1 MRPEM
6 LANINEAKNNAYE
19 APDVFNPNLHP
30 PAGAIDVLSIVEA
43 GVDFKSVLAP
53 DYTTEYYK
61 KPTFANPPKVPVGK
75 GICLQTK
82 VGDAYCDGS
91 VDSFC
96 RRGGDNQCLLSGHN
110 DGRHGLMFD
119 SYSGWMVLNLP
130 DVMNGFIAVKYESW
144 HFAEDSCKTGGW
156 QSINNEG
163 RQLSSAE
170 ETILNSSNS
179 TEAALTMQH
188 SNTTERRGLKK
199 QQIPF
204 CPEFRFEYAVDGR
217 ITSLNLTEW
226 QAASK
231 NIQRVVEVVKL
242 LDDPNY
248 TGGKEVEVEVAVRI
262 TGCARSKV
270 FQLTHIY
277 WS

>member
-6 LANINEAKNNAYE
+6 LANINQAKKNDYE
-19 APDVFNPNLHP
+19 APDVFNPSLHP
-30 PAGAIDVLSIVEA
+30 PPGAIDALSIVEA

-75 GICLQTK
+75 GICLSTK
-82 VGDAYCDGS
+82 VGDTYCDGS

-96 RRGGDNQCLLSGHN
+96 NRGEDNRCLLN
-110 DGRHGLMFD
+110 DGRHGLIFD
-119 SYSGWMVLNLP
+119 SYSGWMVLNVP
-130 DVMNGFIAVKYESW
+130 DVKNGFIAVKYESW
-144 HFAEDSCKTGGW
+144 HWESDSWKTVGW

-163 RQLSSAE
+163 RKLSSAE

-179 TEAALTMQH
+179 TKAALTIH
-188 SNTTERRGLKK
+188 NSNTTERRGLKK
-199 QQIPF
+199 KQIEF
-204 CPEFRFEYAVDGR
+204 CPEFRFEYAIDGQ

-226 QAASK
+226 RAASK
-231 NIQRVVEVVKL
+231 MVQRVVEVVKL

-248 TGGKEVEVEVAVRI
+248 TGGEEKEVEVAVRI